1 MVDRATMPIDRVMHR
16 RLSWAAL
23 WLLGCAC
30 LLAVLPGHAQDDGK
44 PFAEAHVLLQ
54 VSDAD
59 PVKQAAAIDIANNL
73 MKHYGGPDTVDIEIL
88 AFGPGIDLYRADN
101 PLRPRLESLLPSGV
115 RLVVCKNTLDTL
127 ERTTGAAPQLIDGLI
142 YVQTGVARIVERVGQ
157 GFVLVK
163 P

>member
-1 MVDRATMPIDRVMHR
+1 MGFASGTRG
-16 RLSWAAL
+16 RLQWFAGGL
-23 WLLGCAC
+23 FGFFC
-30 LLAVLPGHAQDDGK
+30 LLCAVPVHAEDDGK

-59 PVKQAAAIDIANNL
+59 PVKQAAVIDIANNL

-88 AFGPGIDLYRADN
+88 AFGPGIALYRSDN

>member
-1 MVDRATMPIDRVMHR
+1 MHA
-16 RLSWAAL
+16 LFTTLLVAASL
-23 WLLGCAC
+23 VFAPVF
-30 LLAVLPGHAQDDGK
+30 AHAQSAPAK
-44 PFAEAHVLLQ
+44 AAPKQAAAKKMAKKTKQKVVFQ

-59 PVKQAAAIDIANNL
+59 PVKQAAAIDIANNI

-88 AFGPGIDLYRADN
+88 AFGPGIGLYRADN